1 MRSTNHNL
9 LCLTLFFLIFSLL
22 QPIFAIGKADSYDEL
37 IKSGSVEDV
46 KKAFRNDND
55 MHRTRIGVDKDT
67 ILMKAIKYDRSES
80 FIKLMINSGVDIKAK
95 NKQGQTALI
104 YTCKY
109 STDDNILKI
118 ILKKYGSKKAVRKAI
133 LQADDSGM
141 NALDYSKQ
149 NSSPNTLNYLKTV
162 LPEEDWNPSTKL
174 ETIQQSE
181 KQEQNEDLQKDEIKT
196 SDSNEIAEEETQT
209 LQKESENSIKDDFAT
224 AQPQQPDEKTAAS
237 TENAGAAATEESIG
251 TTVSAQI
258 PLSQNDAIAETA
270 KTDESVKTNSES
282 SDKNKKQE
290 TEQEKNNIQN
300 TKNSA
305 NSELKSTK
313 VAPSP
318 SSVTK
323 YERTY
328 LYDYAPKE
336 DEIISE
342 PQTNGEELIKIEN
355 PNQKDKNGK
364 TPLMTA
370 IKNGNDWEIRSLLKS
385 GADVNAKDNEGWS
398 ALMYAIRYQNNL
410 EFVNI
415 LIQNGADVNSK
426 NKYGST
432 PLQIAACYSDN
443 PEILKRII
451 LTYPSGS
458 SEIFK
463 AFILSI
469 TSNSSSLVSQ
479 IAKLKV
485 FINRGLPMNRFY
497 EGKTP
502 LMYAAEYANSTQV
515 IKLLLDSGAIPSI
528 RNSEG
533 KNAFDYAKTN
543 SSLEKDEIYWSLNN
557 R

>member
-22 QPIFAIGKADSYDEL
+22 QPTFAIGKADSYDEL

-80 FIKLMINSGVDIKAK
+80 FVKLMINSGVDIKAK

-109 STDDNILKI
+109 STDDNVLKML
-118 ILKKYGSKKAVRKAI
+118 LKKYGSKKAVRKAI
-133 LQADDSGM
+133 LQADNLGM

-149 NSSPNTLNYLKTV
+149 NPAPNTLNYLKTV

-174 ETIQQSE
+174 ETVQQSE
-181 KQEQNEDLQKDEIKT
+181 NHEQNEDLQKTATPSEEASEKENQT
-196 SDSNEIAEEETQT
+196 SQ
-209 LQKESENSIKDDFAT
+209 ESENSIKDDST
-224 AQPQQPDEKTAAS
+224 AQQQPTEKTTAS
-237 TENAGAAATEESIG
+237 TENASDNSEKSINSA
-251 TTVSAQI
+251 VAAQI
-258 PLSQNDAIAETA
+258 SLSTDDTNDTIAEAA
-270 KTDESVKTNSES
+270 KTDKSLKTNSES
-282 SDKNKKQE
+282 SDKKQE
-290 TEQEKNNIQN
+290 TAKQEKNNIQN
-300 TKNSA
+300 PKNSI

-328 LYDYAPKE
+328 LYDYAPKD
-336 DEIISE
+336 DETISE

-364 TPLMTA
+364 TPLMAA

-426 NKYGST
+426 NKYGAT

-463 AFILSI
+463 AFILSL

-515 IKLLLDSGAIPSI
+515 IKLLLDSGSISSI

-533 KNAFDYAKTN
+533 KTAFDYAKTN
-543 SSLEKDEIYWSLNN
+543 SSLEKDEIYWSLNS

>member
-22 QPIFAIGKADSYDEL
+22 QPTFAIGKADSYDEL

-80 FIKLMINSGVDIKAK
+80 FVKLMINSGVDIKAK

-109 STDDNILKI
+109 STDDNVLKML
-118 ILKKYGSKKAVRKAI
+118 LKKYGSKKAVRKAI
-133 LQADDSGM
+133 LQADNLGM

-149 NSSPNTLNYLKTV
+149 NPAPNTLNYLKTV

-174 ETIQQSE
+174 ETVQQSE
-181 KQEQNEDLQKDEIKT
+181 NHEQNEDLQKTAIPSEEASEKENQT
-196 SDSNEIAEEETQT
+196 SQ
-209 LQKESENSIKDDFAT
+209 ESENSIKDDSAT
-224 AQPQQPDEKTAAS
+224 AQQQPTEKTTAS
-237 TENAGAAATEESIG
+237 TENASDNSEKSINSA
-251 TTVSAQI
+251 VAAQI
-258 PLSQNDAIAETA
+258 SLSTDDTNDTIAEAA
-270 KTDESVKTNSES
+270 KTDKSLKTNSES
-282 SDKNKKQE
+282 SDKKQE
-290 TEQEKNNIQN
+290 TAKQEKNNIQN
-300 TKNSA
+300 PKNSI

-328 LYDYAPKE
+328 LYDYAPKD
-336 DEIISE
+336 DETISE

-364 TPLMTA
+364 TPLMAA

-426 NKYGST
+426 NKYGAT

-463 AFILSI
+463 AFILSL

-515 IKLLLDSGAIPSI
+515 IKLLLDSGSISSI

-533 KNAFDYAKTN
+533 KTAFDYAKTN
-543 SSLEKDEIYWSLNN
+543 SSLEKDEIYWSLNS

>member
-22 QPIFAIGKADSYDEL
+22 QPTFAIGKADSYDEL

-80 FIKLMINSGVDIKAK
+80 FVKLMINSGVDIKAK

-109 STDDNILKI
+109 STDDNVLKML
-118 ILKKYGSKKAVRKAI
+118 LKKYGSKKAVRKAI
-133 LQADDSGM
+133 LQADNLGM

-149 NSSPNTLNYLKTV
+149 NPAHNTLNYLKTV

-174 ETIQQSE
+174 ETVQQSE
-181 KQEQNEDLQKDEIKT
+181 NHEQNEDLQKTAIPSEEASEKENQT
-196 SDSNEIAEEETQT
+196 SQ
-209 LQKESENSIKDDFAT
+209 ESENSIKDDST
-224 AQPQQPDEKTAAS
+224 AQQQPTEKTTAS
-237 TENAGAAATEESIG
+237 TENASDNSEKSINSA
-251 TTVSAQI
+251 VAAQI
-258 PLSQNDAIAETA
+258 SLSTDDTNDTIAEAA
-270 KTDESVKTNSES
+270 KTDKSLKTNSES
-282 SDKNKKQE
+282 SDKKQE
-290 TEQEKNNIQN
+290 TAKQEKNNIQN
-300 TKNSA
+300 PKNSI

-328 LYDYAPKE
+328 LYDYAPKD
-336 DEIISE
+336 DETISE

-364 TPLMTA
+364 TPLMAA

-426 NKYGST
+426 NKYGAT

-463 AFILSI
+463 AFILSL

-515 IKLLLDSGAIPSI
+515 IKLLLDSGSISSI

-533 KNAFDYAKTN
+533 KTAFDYAKTN
-543 SSLEKDEIYWSLNN
+543 SSLEKDEIYWSLNS